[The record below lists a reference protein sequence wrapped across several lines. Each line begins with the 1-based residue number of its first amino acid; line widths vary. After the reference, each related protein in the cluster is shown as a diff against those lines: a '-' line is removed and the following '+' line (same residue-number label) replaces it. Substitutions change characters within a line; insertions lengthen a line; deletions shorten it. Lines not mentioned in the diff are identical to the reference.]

1 MKSFLDLIKFL
12 YGPKA
17 ISSTV
22 GTRTNV
28 IRLPS
33 GKLQKYLSKELNIEA
48 ASDAAAVNAYNEMKE
63 LIPEV
68 AKMNDAERLIFE
80 GNLRRLKN
88 KLEDSGLIQKEN
100 VSSGITALESKV
112 EQLKQKG
119 KELEKVTGEKV
130 TLTDVLNDLGAS
142 QQSMSRLYDEGLV
155 RAAARQILINDIKA
169 GKIKN
174 ITVSEAI
181 NMREPLDPFRQIY
194 GEGALEQLDSLIPNL
209 RGLKTEVEAEKLARS
224 KFKFEPDENR
234 LPGSVSIEEGR
245 KAEQEFG
252 INKPAK
258 VSDFKAEATKRT
270 SIDDLI
276 DEYNANQD
284 KLRLSDEEGGTAIG
298 YEEFQKIQKRNQDIA
313 KALEE
318 KGISSKVE
326 EAPQAE
332 IIPFRKKP
340 TEPEKKAKGG
350 SVGLDYLMGIE
361 PEDTTRENYGLG
373 SGLKVVT
380 KEPAAGFYT
389 YTPSGDGFGLSSI
402 IRAVPQPS
410 APSITLDAKPAVV
423 RSEDDVVNRYRGYLN
438 STTPVQSDL
447 EKNYKELINP
457 SNPML
462 LTPATGLPVSIP
474 TPVIEGTSFT
484 SPQGEKIRFGG
495 GAVGLI
501 KPNGESYTGPVP
513 ENFNFFRYV
522 AANGG
527 AMGLDYLT
535 GMEPSK
541 GYADGG
547 RIGFKIG
554 GGKKILDLISK
565 AKKPTK
571 KFTDDEMIAYIK
583 KYKEEGPTLE
593 EFTKKINAETGS
605 NFTPEQLEHAHR
617 VKVAYPHSTPIV
629 DSQGKFIGGGLYNPP
644 LDVSISDKE
653 ALTESIMKTRKSK
666 GLDVPK
672 KYQKETIETPET
684 LPKAGEGKFTKQQVL
699 EKIIQKTIDANPTD
713 EYVQKTFPNFI
724 KEIRAKPELANNE
737 NVWKTF
743 TQDFPENK
751 RLVVYG
757 DDTVDFFTKG
767 ENLPEGMKQTVDLA
781 DTYGIS
787 MQEARRIK
795 QMEPT
800 DQVMEIKKLEVLK
813 NKTQKG
819 MSLEDEMNM
828 VLNQYDK
835 SMFIK
840 NDQGMVDVT
849 NPENVQKMA
858 ILLKKDHPEIY
869 KKLEEG
875 MTQTNVLDDFDVTGR
890 KPNANGG
897 LNYLMGI

>member
-1 MKSFLDLIKFL
+1 MKSFLDLIKAL

-112 EQLKQKG
+112 EQLRQKG
-119 KELEKVTGEKV
+119 KELEKVTGEKA

-142 QQSMSRLYDEGLV
+142 QQSMSRLNDEGLV

-181 NMREPLDPFRQIY
+181 NMGEPLDPFRQIY
-194 GEGALEQLDSLIPNL
+194 GEGALEQLDSLIPNF
-209 RGLKTEVEAEKLARS
+209 RNLKTEMEAEKLARS

-284 KLRLSDEEGGTAIG
+284 RLRLSDEEGGTAIG
-298 YEEFQKIQKRNQDIA
+298 YEEFQKIQKRNEDIA

-340 TEPEKKAKGG
+340 TEPEGKADGG
-350 SVGLDYLMGIE
+350 RIGYAQG
-361 PEDTTRENYGLG
+361 
-373 SGLKVVT
+373 
-380 KEPAAGFYT
+380 
-389 YTPSGDGFGLSSI
+389 TP
-402 IRAVPQPS
+402 
-410 APSITLDAKPAVV
+410 
-423 RSEDDVVNRYRGYLN
+423 
-438 STTPVQSDL
+438 
-447 EKNYKELINP
+447 
-457 SNPML
+457 
-462 LTPATGLPVSIP
+462 
-474 TPVIEGTSFT
+474 
-484 SPQGEKIRFGG
+484 
-495 GAVGLI
+495 
-501 KPNGESYTGPVP
+501 
-513 ENFNFFRYV
+513 
-522 AANGG
+522 

-554 GGKKILDLISK
+554 SSKKILDLISK
-565 AKKPTK
+565 AKKPVK
-571 KFTDDEMIAYIK
+571 EFTDDEMIAYIK

-593 EFTKKINAETGS
+593 EFTKKINEETGS
-605 NFTPEQLEHAHR
+605 NFTPEQLKQAHR

-644 LDVSISDKE
+644 LDVSISDRE

-666 GLDVPK
+666 GLDVPE
-672 KYQKETIETPET
+672 KEVETVS
-684 LPKAGEGKFTKQQVL
+684 KAGEGKFTKQQVL

-724 KEIRAKPELANNE
+724 KEIKAKPELANNE

-767 ENLPEGMKQTVDLA
+767 ENLPEGMRQTQELA
-781 DTYGIS
+781 NTYGIS
-787 MQEARRIK
+787 MEEATKIK

-800 DQVMEIKKLEVLK
+800 DQIMEIKKLEVLK
-813 NKTQKG
+813 SRTQ
-819 MSLEDEMNM
+819 
-828 VLNQYDK
+828 
-835 SMFIK
+835 
-840 NDQGMVDVT
+840 
-849 NPENVQKMA
+849 
-858 ILLKKDHPEIY
+858 
-869 KKLEEG
+869 
-875 MTQTNVLDDFDVTGR
+875 
-890 KPNANGG
+890 NANGG
-897 LNYLMGI
+897 LNYLMGL

>member
-1 MKSFLDLIKFL
+1 MKSFLDLIKAL

-17 ISSTV
+17 ISSTI
-22 GTRTNV
+22 GTKTNV

-48 ASDAAAVNAYNEMKE
+48 ASDAAAQNAYNEMKE
-63 LIPEV
+63 LIPEI
-68 AKMNDAERLIFE
+68 AKMNDGERLVFE

-88 KLEDSGLIQKEN
+88 KLEDSGLLQKEN
-100 VSSGITALESKV
+100 VSSNITALESKV
-112 EQLKQKG
+112 EELRQAG
-119 KELEKVTGEKV
+119 KELEKVTGEKA
-130 TLTDVLNDLGAS
+130 TLTDVLNDMGAS
-142 QQSMSRLYDEGLV
+142 QQSMLRLNDEGLV

-181 NMREPLDPFRQIY
+181 NMGEPLDPFRLIY

-284 KLRLSDEEGGTAIG
+284 RLRLSDEEGGTAIG
-298 YEEFQKIQKRNQDIA
+298 YEEFKNIQKRNEDIA

-318 KGISSKVE
+318 KGISPKVE
-326 EAPQAE
+326 EKPQAE
-332 IIPFRKKP
+332 IIQFRKKP
-340 TEPEKKAKGG
+340 TEPEGK
-350 SVGLDYLMGIE
+350 
-361 PEDTTRENYGLG
+361 
-373 SGLKVVT
+373 
-380 KEPAAGFYT
+380 
-389 YTPSGDGFGLSSI
+389 
-402 IRAVPQPS
+402 
-410 APSITLDAKPAVV
+410 
-423 RSEDDVVNRYRGYLN
+423 
-438 STTPVQSDL
+438 
-447 EKNYKELINP
+447 
-457 SNPML
+457 
-462 LTPATGLPVSIP
+462 
-474 TPVIEGTSFT
+474 
-484 SPQGEKIRFGG
+484 
-495 GAVGLI
+495 
-501 KPNGESYTGPVP
+501 
-513 ENFNFFRYV
+513 
-522 AANGG
+522 ANGG

-535 GMEPSK
+535 GQEPPK
-541 GYADGG
+541 NGYAGGG
-547 RIGFKIG
+547 RIGFKAG
-554 GGKKILDLISK
+554 SGKKILDIINK
-565 AKKPTK
+565 TKKPVK
-571 KFTDDEMIAYIK
+571 EFTDDEMIAYIK

-593 EFTKKINAETGS
+593 EFTKRINEQTGS
-605 NFTPEQLEHAHR
+605 NFTPEQLKR
-617 VKVAYPHSTPIV
+617 VYGIKIAYPHSTPII
-629 DSQGKFIGGGLYNPP
+629 DNQGKYIGGGLYNPP
-644 LDVSISDKE
+644 LDVSISDTE
-653 ALTESIMKTRKSK
+653 TLTESIMQTRKAK
-666 GLDVPK
+666 GLKVPK
-672 KYQKETIETPET
+672 KYQKETTEVVETPET
-684 LPKAGEGKFTKQQVL
+684 LPKAGEGRFTKQQVL

-897 LNYLMGI
+897 LNYLTGF

>member
-1 MKSFLDLIKFL
+1 MKSLLDLIKAL

-17 ISSTV
+17 ISSTI

-33 GKLQKYLSKELNIEA
+33 GKLQKYLSKDLNIEA
-48 ASDAAAVNAYNEMKE
+48 ASDAAAQNAYKEMQE

-68 AKMNDAERLIFE
+68 AKMNDGERLVFE

-100 VSSGITALESKV
+100 VSSGIVAIQSKID
-112 EQLKQKG
+112 ELKQAG
-119 KELEKVTGEKV
+119 KELEKVTGEKA
-130 TLTDVLNDLGAS
+130 TLTDVLNNLGTS
-142 QQSMSRLYDEGLV
+142 QISLSRMQDEGLV

-181 NMREPLDPFRQIY
+181 NMGEPLDPFRQIY

-258 VSDFKAEATKRT
+258 VSDFKAEVTKRT

-284 KLRLSDEEGGTAIG
+284 RLLLTDDEGGTLIT
-298 YEEFQKIQKRNQDIA
+298 YPEYNRLKDRNEEIA
-313 KALEE
+313 KALEG
-318 KGISSKVE
+318 KGIKSTPEVE
-326 EAPQAE
+326 TQPEGE
-332 IIPFRKKP
+332 VIPFRKKP
-340 TEPEKKAKGG
+340 TEPEGKADGG
-350 SVGLDYLMGIE
+350 RIGYAQG
-361 PEDTTRENYGLG
+361 
-373 SGLKVVT
+373 
-380 KEPAAGFYT
+380 
-389 YTPSGDGFGLSSI
+389 TP
-402 IRAVPQPS
+402 
-410 APSITLDAKPAVV
+410 
-423 RSEDDVVNRYRGYLN
+423 
-438 STTPVQSDL
+438 
-447 EKNYKELINP
+447 
-457 SNPML
+457 
-462 LTPATGLPVSIP
+462 
-474 TPVIEGTSFT
+474 
-484 SPQGEKIRFGG
+484 
-495 GAVGLI
+495 
-501 KPNGESYTGPVP
+501 
-513 ENFNFFRYV
+513 
-522 AANGG
+522 

-547 RIGFKIG
+547 RIGFKTG

-565 AKKPTK
+565 VKKPVK
-571 KFTDDEMIAYIK
+571 EFTDDEMMAYIK

-605 NFTPEQLEHAHR
+605 NFTPEQLEQAHR

-644 LDVSISDKE
+644 LDVSISDRE

-672 KYQKETIETPET
+672 KEVETVET
-684 LPKAGEGKFTKQQVL
+684 LSKAGEGKFTKQQVL

-724 KEIRAKPELANNE
+724 KEIKAKPELANNE

-767 ENLPEGMKQTVDLA
+767 ENLPEGMRQTQELA
-781 DTYGIS
+781 NTYGIS
-787 MQEARRIK
+787 MEEATKIK

-813 NKTQKG
+813 SRTQ
-819 MSLEDEMNM
+819 
-828 VLNQYDK
+828 
-835 SMFIK
+835 
-840 NDQGMVDVT
+840 
-849 NPENVQKMA
+849 
-858 ILLKKDHPEIY
+858 
-869 KKLEEG
+869 
-875 MTQTNVLDDFDVTGR
+875 
-890 KPNANGG
+890 NANGG
-897 LNYLMGI
+897 LNYLMGL

>member
-181 NMREPLDPFRQIY
+181 NMGEPLDPFRQIY
-194 GEGALEQLDSLIPNL
+194 GEGALEQLDSLIPNF
-209 RGLKTEVEAEKLARS
+209 RNLKTEMEAEKFARS

-298 YEEFQKIQKRNQDIA
+298 YEEFQKIQKRNEDIA
-313 KALEE
+313 KALED

-340 TEPEKKAKGG
+340 TEPEGKADGG
-350 SVGLDYLMGIE
+350 RIGYAQG
-361 PEDTTRENYGLG
+361 
-373 SGLKVVT
+373 
-380 KEPAAGFYT
+380 
-389 YTPSGDGFGLSSI
+389 TP
-402 IRAVPQPS
+402 
-410 APSITLDAKPAVV
+410 
-423 RSEDDVVNRYRGYLN
+423 
-438 STTPVQSDL
+438 
-447 EKNYKELINP
+447 
-457 SNPML
+457 
-462 LTPATGLPVSIP
+462 
-474 TPVIEGTSFT
+474 
-484 SPQGEKIRFGG
+484 
-495 GAVGLI
+495 
-501 KPNGESYTGPVP
+501 
-513 ENFNFFRYV
+513 
-522 AANGG
+522 

-547 RIGFKIG
+547 RIGFKAG
-554 GGKKILDLISK
+554 GGKKVLDLILEANQKLKGKKSMETVNPKTGEVTVPKEPVK
-565 AKKPTK
+565 AT
-571 KFTDDEMIAYIK
+571 
-583 KYKEEGPTLE
+583 EEPRTL
-593 EFTKKINAETGS
+593 
-605 NFTPEQLEHAHR
+605 
-617 VKVAYPHSTPIV
+617 
-629 DSQGKFIGGGLYNPP
+629 GGLPIDEKSANIADRLEKSSSSP
-644 LDVSISDKE
+644 I
-653 ALTESIMKTRKSK
+653 ESIERQRQHIELRSEFIDSLDPRRQNKALDFQRKSIDTEQRLILKAEEK
-666 GLDVPK
+666 GLDFPTFEKLRKGLYGPRKQQTLDFIKTGKVNIEPVKPTTTFEEVQNRYRTAAKAADEIFPNYNEPK
-672 KYQKETIETPET
+672 TAANELANVMAEQKYGKVFDDLSGDKQSDLYSEAYDYITSINK
-684 LPKAGEGKFTKQQVL
+684 LPKVSPKNVPPQVL
-699 EKIIQKTIDANPTD
+699 EQKMN
-713 EYVQKTFPNFI
+713 
-724 KEIRAKPELANNE
+724 
-737 NVWKTF
+737 
-743 TQDFPENK
+743 
-751 RLVVYG
+751 
-757 DDTVDFFTKG
+757 
-767 ENLPEGMKQTVDLA
+767 
-781 DTYGIS
+781 
-787 MQEARRIK
+787 
-795 QMEPT
+795 
-800 DQVMEIKKLEVLK
+800 EVL
-813 NKTQKG
+813 NA
-819 MSLEDEMNM
+819 
-828 VLNQYDK
+828 YDK

-840 NDQGMVDVT
+840 NEQGMVDVT
-849 NPENVQKMA
+849 NPQNVEKMSL
-858 ILLKKDHPEIY
+858 LLKRDHPELYNQIF
-869 KKLEEG
+869 KLTEDLNQKEIL
-875 MTQTNVLDDFDVTGR
+875 TDFDITGR
-890 KPNANGG
+890 KPNAEGG
-897 LNYLMGI
+897 LNYLMGF

>member
-1 MKSFLDLIKFL
+1 MKSLLDLIKFL

-17 ISSTV
+17 ISSTI

-33 GKLQKYLSKELNIEA
+33 GKLQKYLSKDLNIEA
-48 ASDAAAVNAYNEMKE
+48 ASDAAAQNAYKEMQE

-68 AKMNDAERLIFE
+68 AKMNDGERLVFE

-100 VSSGITALESKV
+100 VSSVITALESKV
-112 EQLKQKG
+112 EQLRQKG
-119 KELEKVTGEKV
+119 KELEKVTGEKA

-142 QQSMSRLYDEGLV
+142 QQSMSRLNDEGLV

-181 NMREPLDPFRQIY
+181 NMGEPLDPFRQIY

-209 RGLKTEVEAEKLARS
+209 RGLKTEMEAEKLARS

-234 LPGSVSIEEGR
+234 LPGSVLIEEGR

-298 YEEFQKIQKRNQDIA
+298 YEEFQKIQKRNEDIA

-373 SGLKVVT
+373 SGLKAVV
-380 KEPAAGFYT
+380 KEPIAGLMIRLDRPPQPGDPVGSY
-389 YTPSGDGFGLSSI
+389 YIPPEDGSGLRAI

-410 APSITLDAKPAVV
+410 APPITLDAKPAVV
-423 RSEDDVVNRYRGYLN
+423 RPEDDVVNRYREYFN
-438 STTPVQSDL
+438 VSKPVQSDL
-447 EKNYKELINP
+447 EKRYKELINP

-484 SPQGEKIRFGG
+484 SPQGEKIKFGG
-495 GAVGLI
+495 GAIGLI
-501 KPNGESYTGPVP
+501 KPNGEPYTGPVP

-554 GGKKILDLISK
+554 SGKKILK
-565 AKKPTK
+565 ALGFNTRS
-571 KFTDDEMIAYIK
+571 
-583 KYKEEGPTLE
+583 
-593 EFTKKINAETGS
+593 EFEKLNLKHDKDI
-605 NFTPEQLEHAHR
+605 
-617 VKVAYPHSTPIV
+617 VKVADEIGANLDDPKMGAQQIAEVYA
-629 DSQGKFIGGGLYNPP
+629 DMKFGKDYYDLPQNQQLDLYSKAYNY
-644 LDVSISDKE
+644 LTDMGILRRQSNAVTKYNAGEELGQFDKKM
-653 ALTESIMKTRKSK
+653 IDQINDRQ
-666 GLDVPK
+666 
-672 KYQKETIETPET
+672 QKEILT
-684 LPKAGEGKFTKQQVL
+684 
-699 EKIIQKTIDANPTD
+699 
-713 EYVQKTFPNFI
+713 NF
-724 KEIRAKPELANNE
+724 
-737 NVWKTF
+737 
-743 TQDFPENK
+743 
-751 RLVVYG
+751 
-757 DDTVDFFTKG
+757 DTT
-767 ENLPEGMKQTVDLA
+767 E
-781 DTYGIS
+781 
-787 MQEARRIK
+787 
-795 QMEPT
+795 
-800 DQVMEIKKLEVLK
+800 
-813 NKTQKG
+813 
-819 MSLEDEMNM
+819 
-828 VLNQYDK
+828 
-835 SMFIK
+835 
-840 NDQGMVDVT
+840 
-849 NPENVQKMA
+849 
-858 ILLKKDHPEIY
+858 
-869 KKLEEG
+869 
-875 MTQTNVLDDFDVTGR
+875 R
-890 KPNANGG
+890 KPNSKGG
-897 LNYLMGI
+897 LNYLLGL

>member
-1 MKSFLDLIKFL
+1 MKSLLDLIKL
-12 YGPKA
+12 VYGPKA
-17 ISSTV
+17 ISSTI

-33 GKLQKYLSKELNIEA
+33 GNLQKYLSKELDIESASTNA
-48 ASDAAAVNAYNEMKE
+48 AKNAYLEMYD

-68 AKMNDAERLIFE
+68 AKMNDGERLVFE

-88 KLEDSGLIQKEN
+88 KLEDSGLLQGEN
-100 VSSGITALESKV
+100 VSSGITAIQSKIDK
-112 EQLKQKG
+112 LKIKRR
-119 KELEKVTGEKV
+119 ELEKATGEKA

-142 QQSMSRLYDEGLV
+142 QQSMSRLNDEGLV

-181 NMREPLDPFRQIY
+181 NMGEPLDPFRQIY

-209 RGLKTEVEAEKLARS
+209 RGLKTEMEAEKLARS

-234 LPGSVSIEEGR
+234 LPGSTSIEEGR

-284 KLRLSDEEGGTAIG
+284 RLRLSDEEGGTAIG
-298 YEEFQKIQKRNQDIA
+298 YEEFKNIQKRNEDIA

-318 KGISSKVE
+318 KGISPKVE
-326 EAPQAE
+326 EKPQAE
-332 IIPFRKKP
+332 IIQFRKKP
-340 TEPEKKAKGG
+340 TEPEGK
-350 SVGLDYLMGIE
+350 
-361 PEDTTRENYGLG
+361 
-373 SGLKVVT
+373 
-380 KEPAAGFYT
+380 
-389 YTPSGDGFGLSSI
+389 
-402 IRAVPQPS
+402 
-410 APSITLDAKPAVV
+410 
-423 RSEDDVVNRYRGYLN
+423 
-438 STTPVQSDL
+438 
-447 EKNYKELINP
+447 
-457 SNPML
+457 
-462 LTPATGLPVSIP
+462 
-474 TPVIEGTSFT
+474 
-484 SPQGEKIRFGG
+484 
-495 GAVGLI
+495 
-501 KPNGESYTGPVP
+501 
-513 ENFNFFRYV
+513 
-522 AANGG
+522 ANGG

-535 GMEPSK
+535 GQEPPK
-541 GYADGG
+541 NGYAGGG
-547 RIGFKIG
+547 RIGFKAG
-554 GGKKILDLISK
+554 SGKKILDIINK
-565 AKKPTK
+565 TKKPVK
-571 KFTDDEMIAYIK
+571 EFTDDEMIAYIK

-593 EFTKKINAETGS
+593 EFTKRINEQTGS
-605 NFTPEQLEHAHR
+605 NFTPEQLKR
-617 VKVAYPHSTPIV
+617 VYGIKIAYPHSTPII
-629 DSQGKFIGGGLYNPP
+629 DNQGKYIGGGLYNPP
-644 LDVSISDKE
+644 LDVSISDTE
-653 ALTESIMKTRKSK
+653 TLTESIMQTRKAK
-666 GLDVPK
+666 GLKVPK
-672 KYQKETIETPET
+672 KYQKETTEVVETPET
-684 LPKAGEGKFTKQQVL
+684 LPKAGEGRFTKQQVL

-813 NKTQKG
+813 NKTQKE
-819 MSLEDEMNM
+819 MSLEEEMNM

-840 NDQGMVDVT
+840 NEQGMVDVT

-869 KKLEEG
+869 KRLEEG

-897 LNYLMGI
+897 LNYLTGF